1 MNRRLRRSL
10 VLLSLLLAL
19 GCHGN
24 GRSPSETGGDVISLL
39 SLEPSS
45 STVLS
50 RGAVVHFTA
59 RLRCVLAQGNGG
71 HVTANAFS
79 PENGP
84 VVLSPIFPSTPLTGA
99 GGDAT
104 LAFDLTVPAQQGGT
118 VVVAFGLFRQGQTD
132 TSTTYTVLYQVP

>member
-1 MNRRLRRSL
+1 MTRRLPL
-10 VLLSLLLAL
+10 VLFALFLAL

-39 SLEPSS
+39 DLQPSA
-45 STVLS
+45 STVLP

-59 RLRCVLAQGNGG
+59 RLRCVLAQGDGG

-84 VVLSPIFPSTPLTGA
+84 VVLSPIFPSVPLTGG

-118 VVVAFGLFRQGQTD
+118 VLVTFGLFRQGQTD